1 MSAPLTDQALEFQIR
16 QRPLPRHVGIIMDG
30 NGRWAEGRGL
40 PRIEGHREGSHS
52 VREVTRAARR
62 MGVQALTLYAFSSQ
76 NWSRPTDEVA
86 ALMDLLCEFLEKERA
101 EILENQIRLQAI
113 GELERLPRFVRTALE
128 KLTEDSAHNTGMVLS
143 LALSYG
149 GREELLHAVRGLAA
163 AVQAGELSPGR
174 MKEADVERFLWTR
187 GLPPVDLVIR
197 TSGEY
202 RISNFLLWQCAYAE
216 LLFTETPWP
225 DFRGRQF
232 LECLGEYQT
241 RERRF
246 GKTSAQVKNGHAKH
260 PGDVAGSKGAGSKG

>member
-1 MSAPLTDQALEFQIR
+1 MSLPSTDQALEFQLR

-30 NGRWAEGRGL
+30 NGRWAERRGVARL
-40 PRIEGHREGSHS
+40 EGHRMGSQS

-62 MGVQALTLYAFSSQ
+62 LGLQALTLYAFSAQ

-86 ALMDLLCEFLEKERA
+86 ALMDLLCEFLETERS

-113 GELERLPRFVRTALE
+113 GELERLPRFVRTPLA
-128 KLTEDSAHNTGMVLS
+128 KLTEESAHNTGMVLS

-149 GREELLHAVRGLAA
+149 GREELLQVVREIAA
-163 AVQAGELSPGR
+163 AAQAGELSPGR
-174 MKEADVERFLWTR
+174 LKEADIERLLWTR
-187 GLPPVDLVIR
+187 GLPPLDLMIR

-216 LLFTETPWP
+216 LLFTETAWP
-225 DFRGRQF
+225 DFRARQF
-232 LECLGEYQT
+232 LECVAEYQA

-246 GKTSAQVKNGHAKH
+246 GKTTAQVKNGHPLH
-260 PGDVAGSKGAGSKG
+260 PGDVAGSKG